1 MNNIETLINEK
12 GLKKSFI
19 AKNLG
24 VSVESLRKK
33 LKGLVDFKVSEL
45 IKLSDILNLSV
56 ESLVKILIEGEE
68 KENE

>member
-19 AKNLG
+19 AKNLD

-45 IKLSDILNLSV
+45 IKLADILNLSV
-56 ESLVKILIEGEE
+56 ESLVKIITEKEI

>member
-1 MNNIETLINEK
+1 MNKIETLINEK

-19 AKNLG
+19 AKNLD

-45 IKLSDILNLSV
+45 IKLADILNLSV
-56 ESLVKILIEGEE
+56 ESLVQIITE
-68 KENE
+68 KEIKEND

>member
-12 GLKKSFI
+12 GFKKSFI

-24 VSVESLRKK
+24 ISVESLRKK

-45 IKLSDILNLSV
+45 IKLADILNLSV
-56 ESLVKILIEGEE
+56 ESLVKILMEKEI

>member
-45 IKLSDILNLSV
+45 IKLADILNLSV
-56 ESLVKILIEGEE
+56 ESLVKILIEGKK

>member
-12 GLKKSFI
+12 GFKKSFI

-24 VSVESLRKK
+24 ISVESLRKK
-33 LKGLVDFKVSEL
+33 LKGLVDSKVSEL
-45 IKLSDILNLSV
+45 IKLADILNLSV
-56 ESLVKILIEGEE
+56 ESLVKILIEKEI

>member
-1 MNNIETLINEK
+1 MNKIETLINEK

-19 AKNLG
+19 AKNLD

-56 ESLVKILIEGEE
+56 ESLVQIITE
-68 KENE
+68 KEIKEND

>member
-1 MNNIETLINEK
+1 MNKIETLINEK
-12 GLKKSFI
+12 GFKKSFI
-19 AKNLG
+19 AKNLNI
-24 VSVESLRKK
+24 SVESLRKK

-56 ESLVKILIEGEE
+56 ESLVKIITEKEI

>member
-1 MNNIETLINEK
+1 MNKIETLINEK

-19 AKNLG
+19 AKNLD

-45 IKLSDILNLSV
+45 IKLADILNLSV
-56 ESLVKILIEGEE
+56 ESLVKIITE
-68 KENE
+68 KEIKEND

>member
-1 MNNIETLINEK
+1 MNKIETLINEK

-19 AKNLG
+19 AKNLD

-33 LKGLVDFKVSEL
+33 LKGLVDFKVSEI

-56 ESLVKILIEGEE
+56 ESLVKIITEKEI